1 MRFAQRTTAPH
12 PRAKGEVATWRG
24 TRLGLAR
31 SGCGGG
37 KEKGASLRSEATAAV
52 NASAMAGEEDGR
64 RPEGRARARCACA
77 PADKSGVYS
86 GSYTKRVHFHH
97 LLDVFVR

>member
-1 MRFAQRTTAPH
+1 
-12 PRAKGEVATWRG
+12 
-24 TRLGLAR
+24 
-31 SGCGGG
+31 
-37 KEKGASLRSEATAAV
+37 V